1 MKHFN
6 YTKDAINLLSPVAN
20 EAIINSR
27 GKNHFDQPPGQ
38 RSAQN
43 FVEFIKVIGTDRG
56 NVMGEQFICSAMG
69 SGLHQGNPKKYI
81 GENNWRLAALAQLRL
96 YLPLDVDGV
105 LASMYKPLMETL
117 EAFVECVKQR
127 AGILMKCPEFASF
140 FLLIA
145 QPATLKVNDLAK
157 HSSDGCRHK
166 E

>member
-1 MKHFN
+1 MNHFN
-6 YTKDAINLLSPVAN
+6 YTKDPINLLSSVLN
-20 EAIINSR
+20 EPIKYSR
-27 GKNHFDQPPGQ
+27 GKNHFDQPPEQ
-38 RSAQN
+38 RTAKD
-43 FVEFIKVIGTDRG
+43 FAEFIEAIGADRG
-56 NVMGEQFICSAMG
+56 NAKGEQFICSAMA
-69 SGLHQGNPKKYI
+69 SGLHQGNPKKYV

-117 EAFVECVKQR
+117 EAFAECVKQR